1 MSLRD
6 PRIQKILLTAFASVT
21 ILWAFF
27 ISDLLPFGY
36 SRRSEEI
43 SKLETEHE
51 ELTAEL
57 EKARRTIGNLPRLER
72 EYADLQRRWEEA
84 QELLPSDKEIALLL
98 TQITQAGEQAG
109 VHFEL
114 FKPEAPRP
122 QEFYNENPIE
132 VQVACGYHQ
141 LGIFLSRLANLSR
154 LVNVSGLQ
162 LDGYEEREREEA
174 DEAGRGEHVLT
185 ANFTATAYSLRDPA
199 ATPMQAPPAEQ
210 QGRKIQRPK
219 PRAAAAQMGGRSH

>member
-6 PRIQKILLTAFASVT
+6 PRTQKILLTAFASVT

-43 SKLETEHE
+43 SKFETEHE

-114 FKPEAPRP
+114 FKPAAPRP
-122 QEFYNENPIE
+122 QEFYNENPID

-162 LDGYEEREREEA
+162 LDGYEEKEREEA
-174 DEAGRGEHVLT
+174 DESGRGEHLLT

-210 QGRKIQRPK
+210 RGRQIQRPK
-219 PRAAAAQMGGRSH
+219 PRAAAAQTGGRSH